1 MHDLY
6 LAMQRHI
13 FTLLLLVM
21 FVAAGSRASNRILGE
36 PEILPE
42 DMCEFVRQ
50 HNPNF
55 SLEIAEAYFE
65 IGSRYGIRGDVA
77 LCQAI
82 IETGW
87 FKFCDGTA
95 VTPDQYNFCGLGV
108 TRLGVKGH
116 AFSSIQEG
124 VTAQIQ
130 HLYAYA
136 TRSKLP
142 DGEELVDA
150 RFSLVSRGCAPT
162 WEGLGGRWAARKSY
176 GKDILNLYDK
186 MSSRYAGRN
195 KSKSKADKRPK
206 KAQDEVVSVVEPV
219 IQPEIIILAE
229 EEVLVASGPESTASA
244 GNDSRAAVLGGL
256 GMVASDAGI
265 PVSST
270 QSSADVVRKAFE
282 NVSADEADASHCQ
295 PVFPAVPAR
304 LIPYFMEKATIHAP
318 AD

>member
-1 MHDLY
+1 ML
-6 LAMQRHI
+6 RHLLI
-13 FTLLLLVM
+13 FLSFITCSTVG
-21 FVAAGSRASNRILGE
+21 VRASNSILGE
-36 PEILPE
+36 PVILPE

-50 HNPNF
+50 HNPDF
-55 SLEIAEAYFE
+55 SLEIAEAYYE

-95 VTPDQYNFCGLGV
+95 VTSEQYNFCGLGV
-108 TRLGVKGH
+108 TRLGVKGN

-142 DGEELVDA
+142 DGETLVDS
-150 RFSLVSRGCAPT
+150 RFTLVSRGSAPT

-176 GKDILNLYDK
+176 GKDILNLYSK
-186 MSSRYAGRN
+186 MSSRYKGSKNN
-195 KSKSKADKRPK
+195 KKVNEAKQPAR
-206 KAQDEVVSVVEPV
+206 DEMELP
-219 IQPEIIILAE
+219 QPEIIEI
-229 EEVLVASGPESTASA
+229 EEVLIASVPQQERGDAES
-244 GNDSRAAVLGGL
+244 RQQVLDGL
-256 GMVASDAGI
+256 GLPDAPSGDI
-265 PVSST
+265 SRGSM
-270 QSSADVVRKAFE
+270 SADVVRQAFE
-282 NVSADEADASHCQ
+282 NVSADEADATHCQ

-304 LIPYFMEKATIHAP
+304 LIPYFMDKATIHAP
-318 AD
+318 AE

>member
-1 MHDLY
+1 M
-6 LAMQRHI
+6 
-13 FTLLLLVM
+13 LLVT
-21 FVAAGSRASNRILGE
+21 FVTASSRASTRILGE

-50 HNPNF
+50 HNPDF
-55 SLEIAEAYFE
+55 SLEIAEAYYE

-95 VTPDQYNFCGLGV
+95 VTPDQNNFCGLGV

-116 AFSSIQEG
+116 AFSSIREG

-142 DGEELVDA
+142 DGEQLVDA

-176 GKDILNLYDK
+176 GKDILNLYSM
-186 MSSRYAGRN
+186 MSSRYAGR
-195 KSKSKADKRPK
+195 SKSNSGKRHDKK
-206 KAQDEVVSVVEPV
+206 KSDENVMPV
-219 IQPEIIILAE
+219 QPVMQPEVIILAE
-229 EEVLVASGPESTASA
+229 EEIAVASGSAAPVAS
-244 GNDSRAAVLGGL
+244 GDSRAAVLGGL
-256 GMVASDAGI
+256 GMV
-265 PVSST
+265 SST
-270 QSSADVVRKAFE
+270 PTASATSSKSSMSSADVVRKAFE

-295 PVFPAVPAR
+295 PVFPAVPAH

>member
-1 MHDLY
+1 
-6 LAMQRHI
+6 MQRH
-13 FTLLLLVM
+13 LLTFIVLIVCGTVSL
-21 FVAAGSRASNRILGE
+21 RASNSILGE
-36 PEILPE
+36 AMVLPE

-50 HNPNF
+50 HNPDF
-55 SLEIAEAYFE
+55 SIEIAEAYYE

-87 FKFCDGTA
+87 FKFRDGTA

-108 TRLGVKGH
+108 TRLGVKGN
-116 AFSSIQEG
+116 AFRSIQEG

-136 TRSKLP
+136 TRSSLP

-150 RFSLVSRGCAPT
+150 RFKLVSRGCAPT
-162 WEGLGGRWAARKSY
+162 WEGLSGRWAANKSY
-176 GKDILNLYDK
+176 GKDILNLYSK
-186 MSSRYAGRN
+186 MSSRYAGSKKK
-195 KSKSKADKRPK
+195 KSDKKP
-206 KAQDEVVSVVEPV
+206 QDSPVEIIEPQ
-219 IQPEIIILAE
+219 QPEIIVNDETLM
-229 EEVLVASGPESTASA
+229 ASSA
-244 GNDSRAAVLGGL
+244 VSYDGDSRSQVLDGL
-256 GMVASDAGI
+256 GMAAVAEESVLS
-265 PVSST
+265 PEE
-270 QSSADVVRKAFE
+270 SSAEVVRQAFA
-282 NVSADEADASHCQ
+282 NVLSDEADASHCQ

>member
-1 MHDLY
+1 M
-6 LAMQRHI
+6 
-13 FTLLLLVM
+13 V
-21 FVAAGSRASNRILGE
+21 
-36 PEILPE
+36 LPE

-50 HNPNF
+50 HNPDF
-55 SLEIAEAYFE
+55 SMEIAEAYYE

-87 FKFCDGTA
+87 FKFRDGTA

-108 TRLGVKGH
+108 TRLGVKGN

-136 TRSKLP
+136 TRSSLP

-150 RFSLVSRGCAPT
+150 RFKLVSRGCAPT
-162 WEGLGGRWAARKSY
+162 WEGLSGRWAANKSY
-176 GKDILNLYDK
+176 GKDILNLYSK
-186 MSSRYAGRN
+186 MSSRYAGSKKK
-195 KSKSKADKRPK
+195 KSDKKPQDKPIEIINPVQQEIIVNDESLMASSSYEGDSRMQVLDGLGIEADLTLTSEESS
-206 KAQDEVVSVVEPV
+206 AEVVR
-219 IQPEIIILAE
+219 Q
-229 EEVLVASGPESTASA
+229 
-244 GNDSRAAVLGGL
+244 
-256 GMVASDAGI
+256 
-265 PVSST
+265 
-270 QSSADVVRKAFE
+270 AFA

>member
-1 MHDLY
+1 
-6 LAMQRHI
+6 MQRH
-13 FTLLLLVM
+13 LLTFILLMVCGT
-21 FVAAGSRASNRILGE
+21 VSLRASNSILGE
-36 PEILPE
+36 AMVLPE

-50 HNPNF
+50 HNPDF
-55 SLEIAEAYFE
+55 SMEIAEAYYE

-87 FKFCDGTA
+87 FKFRDGTA

-108 TRLGVKGH
+108 TRLGVKGN

-136 TRSKLP
+136 TRRSLP

-150 RFSLVSRGCAPT
+150 RFKLVTRGCAPT
-162 WEGLGGRWAARKSY
+162 WEGLSGRWAANKSY
-176 GKDILNLYDK
+176 GKDILNLYSK
-186 MSSRYAGRN
+186 MSSRYAGSKKK
-195 KSKSKADKRPK
+195 KSDKKP
-206 KAQDEVVSVVEPV
+206 QDKPVEIITPV
-219 IQPEIIILAE
+219 QPEIIVNDESLM
-229 EEVLVASGPESTASA
+229 ASSSYEG
-244 GNDSRAAVLGGL
+244 DSRMQVLDGL
-256 GMVASDAGI
+256 GIEMEPTLTSEE
-265 PVSST
+265 
-270 QSSADVVRKAFE
+270 SSAEVVRQAFA

>member
-1 MHDLY
+1 MHDLK

-13 FTLLLLVM
+13 LTFLLLMLCG
-21 FVAAGSRASNRILGE
+21 AAVGIEASNRIVGE
-36 PEILPE
+36 AKVSPE

-50 HNPNF
+50 HNPDF
-55 SLEIAEAYFE
+55 PLEIAEAYYE

-87 FKFCDGTA
+87 FKFQDGTA

-136 TRSKLP
+136 TRKSLP

-150 RFSLVSRGCAPT
+150 RFTLVSRGCAPT

-176 GKDILNLYDK
+176 GKDILNLYSK
-186 MSSRYAGRN
+186 MSSRYAVGKKKKTERK
-195 KSKSKADKRPK
+195 KSDTPRYDIDPV
-206 KAQDEVVSVVEPV
+206 QPV
-219 IQPEIIILAE
+219 ISPDDEALM
-229 EEVLVASGPESTASA
+229 ASASA
-244 GNDSRAAVLGGL
+244 GDAADFGRDIRRQVLESLGGSD
-256 GMVASDAGI
+256 MSDTDAGA
-265 PVSST
+265 T
-270 QSSADVVRKAFE
+270 EESSAEVIRKAFE
-282 NVSADEADASHCQ
+282 NVTADETDASHCQ

-304 LIPYFMEKATIHAP
+304 LIPYFMEQATIHAP
-318 AD
+318 AE

>member
-1 MHDLY
+1 
-6 LAMQRHI
+6 MQRH
-13 FTLLLLVM
+13 LLTFILLIACGTV
-21 FVAAGSRASNRILGE
+21 SLRASNSILGE
-36 PEILPE
+36 AMVLPE

-50 HNPNF
+50 HNPDF
-55 SLEIAEAYFE
+55 SMEIAEAYYE

-87 FKFCDGTA
+87 FKFRDGTA

-108 TRLGVKGH
+108 TRLGVKGN

-136 TRSKLP
+136 TRSSLP

-150 RFSLVSRGCAPT
+150 RFKLVSRGCAPT
-162 WEGLGGRWAARKSY
+162 WEGLSGRWAANKSY
-176 GKDILNLYDK
+176 GKDILNLYSK
-186 MSSRYAGRN
+186 MSSRYAGSKKK
-195 KSKSKADKRPK
+195 KSDKKPQDKPVEIINPVQQEIIVNDESLMASSSYEGDSRMQVLDGLGIEADLTLTSEESS
-206 KAQDEVVSVVEPV
+206 AEVVR
-219 IQPEIIILAE
+219 Q
-229 EEVLVASGPESTASA
+229 
-244 GNDSRAAVLGGL
+244 
-256 GMVASDAGI
+256 
-265 PVSST
+265 
-270 QSSADVVRKAFE
+270 AFA

>member
-1 MHDLY
+1 MVCGTVSL
-6 LAMQRHI
+6 
-13 FTLLLLVM
+13 
-21 FVAAGSRASNRILGE
+21 RASNSILGE
-36 PEILPE
+36 AMVLPE

-50 HNPNF
+50 HNPDF
-55 SLEIAEAYFE
+55 SMEIAEAYYE

-87 FKFCDGTA
+87 FKFRDGTA

-108 TRLGVKGH
+108 TRLGVKGN

-136 TRSKLP
+136 TRSSLP

-150 RFSLVSRGCAPT
+150 RFKLVSRGCAPT
-162 WEGLGGRWAARKSY
+162 WEGLSGRWAANKSY
-176 GKDILNLYDK
+176 GKDILNLYSK
-186 MSSRYAGRN
+186 MSSRYAGSKKK
-195 KSKSKADKRPK
+195 KSDKKP
-206 KAQDEVVSVVEPV
+206 QDKPVEIINPV
-219 IQPEIIILAE
+219 QPEIIVNDESLM
-229 EEVLVASGPESTASA
+229 ASSSYES
-244 GNDSRAAVLGGL
+244 DSRMQVLDGL
-256 GMVASDAGI
+256 GIETDPLLTSEE
-265 PVSST
+265 
-270 QSSADVVRKAFE
+270 SSAEVVRQAFA
-282 NVSADEADASHCQ
+282 NVSADESDASHCQ